1 MRHLFVSS
9 QGTPPWTVQKTEYSA
24 PWAPTTPS
32 QTTKRRG
39 YSSVVDRRKPKTR
52 RQTSPPI
59 DSPPTG
65 AVDGRPRATT
75 AHSQRYAFFRAC

>member
-1 MRHLFVSS
+1 MRHLFASS
-9 QGTPPWTVQKTEYSA
+9 QGTPPWAVQKTEYSA

-52 RQTSPPI
+52 RQPSPSI
-59 DSPPTG
+59 DSPPTM
-65 AVDGRPRATT
+65 AVDERLRATT
-75 AHSQRYAFFRAC
+75 GHSKRYAFLRAC